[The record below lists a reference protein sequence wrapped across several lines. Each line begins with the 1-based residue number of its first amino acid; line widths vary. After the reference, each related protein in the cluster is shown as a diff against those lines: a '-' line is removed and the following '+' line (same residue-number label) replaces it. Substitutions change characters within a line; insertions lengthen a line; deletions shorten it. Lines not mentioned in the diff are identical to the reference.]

1 MPPGSRPSDEEQFKT
16 RRTAVNTSRL
26 WKVVPAFA
34 ALLGLAVVAGTG
46 CDKKDS
52 GGAAGGAGGS
62 GGKVYKLAFV
72 TNNSSEFWKIASNGV
87 HKYENEAKVQVDIKM
102 PPNGKT
108 EEQNQILENLVSQG
122 YDAIAVSVI
131 APKDQ
136 VAVINRAAD
145 KAKVITFDSDAPDSK
160 RILYVGTINYEAGKK
175 LGEQIVKLLPQG
187 GKMAVFV
194 GMFSADNANQRL
206 MGIQDAIKGKNI
218 EIVEKRED
226 QTDRAKARSN
236 VEDILNARQDVNLVC
251 GLWSYNG
258 PAIAAAL
265 EGSGKKGKV
274 KAAVF
279 DEEDGT
285 LKGVAAGTIDCTV
298 VQHPYDMG
306 YQSGKWMHE
315 LASDFDKAKAKVP
328 ADKIVNTGVE
338 VIEKANVADFEKRL
352 AEWKK

>member
-1 MPPGSRPSDEEQFKT
+1 VKDNRVSRFGA
-16 RRTAVNTSRL
+16 R
-26 WKVVPAFA
+26 PAA
-34 ALLGLAVVAGTG
+34 ALALLTIAL
-46 CDKKDS
+46 
-52 GGAAGGAGGS
+52 AAGCQGG
-62 GGKVYKLAFV
+62 GGGGGESAKPVKLAFV
-72 TNNSSEFWKIASNGV
+72 TNNTSEFWKIAGNGI
-87 HKYENEAKVQVDIKM
+87 HKYEAEGKVQVDIKM

-136 VAVINRAAD
+136 ISVLNNAAQ
-145 KAKVITFDSDAPDSK
+145 KTHLITFDSDAAESK
-160 RILYVGTINYEAGKK
+160 RLLYVGTINYEAGKK
-175 LGEQIVKLLPQG
+175 LGERIVELLPKG

-194 GMFSADNANQRL
+194 GFFSADNAAQRL
-206 MGIQDAIKGKNI
+206 KGVADAVAGHNI

-236 VEDILNARQDVNLVC
+236 VEDILNARPDVNLVC

-265 EGSGKKGKV
+265 EGTGKRSKV
-274 KAAVF
+274 LAAVF

-285 LKGVAAGTIDCTV
+285 LKGIKDGTISGTV
-298 VQHPYDMG
+298 VQHPFEMG
-306 YQSGKWMHE
+306 YRSARWMHR
-315 LASDFDKAKAKVP
+315 LATDFEKARADIP
-328 ADKIVNTGVE
+328 ADHIENTGVE
-338 VIEKANVADFEKRL
+338 VIDKDTLADFEKRL

>member
-1 MPPGSRPSDEEQFKT
+1 M
-16 RRTAVNTSRL
+16 A
-26 WKVVPAFA
+26 PAFG
-34 ALLGLAVVAGTG
+34 ALAMAG
-46 CDKKDS
+46 C
-52 GGAAGGAGGS
+52 GGAGDDS
-62 GGKVYKLAFV
+62 VKNVKLAFV
-72 TNNSSEFWKIASNGV
+72 TNNTSEFWKIAANGIK
-87 HKYENEAKVQVDIKM
+87 KYELEGKVQVDIKM

-136 VAVINRAAD
+136 VQVLNRTAE
-145 KAKVITFDSDAPDSK
+145 KTRLITFDSDAAESK
-160 RILYVGTINYEAGKK
+160 RLLYVGTINYEAGKK
-175 LGEQIVKLLPQG
+175 LGERIVQLLPSG

-194 GMFSADNANQRL
+194 GFFSADNADQRL
-206 MGIQDAIKGKNI
+206 RGITDAIAGHGI

-236 VEDILNARQDVNLVC
+236 VEDILNARPDVNLVC

-265 EGSGKKGKV
+265 EGTGKRSKV
-274 KAAVF
+274 LAAVF

-285 LKGVAAGTIDCTV
+285 LKGIKDGTISATV
-298 VQHPYDMG
+298 VQHPFEMG
-306 YQSGKWMHE
+306 YRSAKWMHR
-315 LASDFDKAKAKVP
+315 LAMDFDKVRSEIP
-328 ADKIVNTGVE
+328 ADAIENTGVE
-338 VIEKANVADFEKRL
+338 VLDKDTLADFEKRL

>member
-1 MPPGSRPSDEEQFKT
+1 MRDRLSILGAVTFAAALAGGCQ
-16 RRTAVNTSRL
+16 RTANEPAKSEPA
-26 WKVVPAFA
+26 KV
-34 ALLGLAVVAGTG
+34 L
-46 CDKKDS
+46 
-52 GGAAGGAGGS
+52 
-62 GGKVYKLAFV
+62 KLAFV
-72 TNNSSEFWKIASNGV
+72 TNNTSEFWKIASNGV
-87 HKYENEAKVQVDIKM
+87 KKYELEGKVQVDVKM

-136 VAVINRAAD
+136 IPVLNNAAQ
-145 KAKVITFDSDAPDSK
+145 KTRLITFDSDASDSK
-160 RILYVGTINYEAGKK
+160 RLLYVGTINYEAGKT
-175 LGEQIVKLLPQG
+175 LGERIVQLLPKG

-194 GMFSADNANQRL
+194 GFFSADNAAQRL
-206 MGIQDAIKGKNI
+206 KGVADAVAGHNI

-236 VEDILNARQDVNLVC
+236 VEDILNARPDVNLVC

-265 EGSGKKGKV
+265 EGTGKRNKV
-274 KAAVF
+274 LAAVF

-285 LKGVAAGTIDCTV
+285 LKGIKDGTIAATV
-298 VQHPYDMG
+298 VQHPFEMG
-306 YQSGKWMHE
+306 YRSAKWMHR
-315 LASDFDKAKAKVP
+315 LATDFTKVSAEIP
-328 ADKIVNTGVE
+328 AGGIENTGVE
-338 VIEKANVADFEKRL
+338 VLDKDNVADFEKRL